1 MRKIFLFLFAAVLS
15 IGTAMAQTTH
25 DFYAEG
31 VTVSEGGWSINL
43 SGSWNEQSFTVML
56 WQDNT
61 QGFGTYAA
69 NAETGYSAQL
79 GVKELTPTAEG
90 HYTDMMDGTF
100 TFQGTM
106 TDGNGDIYE
115 VFLKGALGASS
126 EPETNELEAKS
137 EVYFTCQDGE
147 WTIEAMADDY
157 TWMLALAVTLD
168 DMTGEYI
175 ATGEYTYYTD
185 IENDETATEEVSGTG
200 LLYFDD
206 FSGCQ
211 VFRGTL
217 TTESGEIYPTL
228 YASSLTLM
236 TNELMTG
243 ASWVGD
249 LAGVDYYEVLM
260 MAADYSWELD
270 LHARNC
276 TGANDTYTIDVV
288 NEEEG
293 AYSTFMGSTIVTGE
307 LTIDGGMYDAYVY
320 TKDAEGNDAMY
331 INATGL
337 KLASVETVINID
349 DATVI
354 EDLSQYGSSWSMKG
368 EVELEGTTYPVTVEI
383 ADEVDLTVP
392 SADVYLSVTV
402 EDFGFVDGN
411 ATLTINGN
419 IMAVEGE
426 LENEYAGVK
435 FVFNISGTLPTCAN
449 IRLQAGSNA
458 GILAAADGKQVNV
471 TVARNFTANDG
482 FYTLC
487 VPFDMPASVIGKAY
501 QIDEVLG
508 NAAEGLDVT
517 FKEVTTILAGQP
529 YLIEPATN
537 LEGFTVENVTIDN
550 STPAA
555 VTVSGAG
562 VTITMQGKYSRDA
575 KTSGLYWVGN
585 DGYLYNDDVWA
596 TALCAYFNITTP
608 SGVAPRM
615 RVVANENAETGVDNI
630 NGANDIVKMIENGQL
645 IIVIDGVKYNAQGVR
660 F

>member
-69 NAETGYSAQL
+69 NAETGYTATL

-90 HYTDMMDGTF
+90 YYMVDPMNAEGF
-100 TFQGTM
+100 VFQGTM
-106 TDGNGDIYE
+106 TDGTDIYE
-115 VFLKGALGASS
+115 VYLKGAIGASS
-126 EPETNELEAKS
+126 EPETNEMEAKS

-157 TWMLALAVTLD
+157 SWMLALAVTLD
-168 DMTGEYI
+168 DMTGEHI
-175 ATGEYTYYTD
+175 ATGEYTYVV
-185 IENDETATEEVSGTG
+185 DEEPVSEIVSGTG
-200 LLYFDD
+200 MLYFDD
-206 FSGCQ
+206 YSGCQ

-228 YASSLTLM
+228 YASSLSLM
-236 TNELMTG
+236 TNELMTDV
-243 ASWVGD
+243 SWQGEI
-249 LAGVDYYEVLM
+249 AGVDYYEVLM

-276 TGANDTYTIDVV
+276 TGANGTYTIDVV

-320 TKDAEGNDAMY
+320 TKDAEGNDAMH

-368 EVELEGTTYPVTVEI
+368 EVELEGTTYPVNVEI

-392 SADVYLSVTV
+392 SATVYLSVTV
-402 EDFGFVDGN
+402 EEFGFVDGD

-419 IMAVEGE
+419 TMAVEGE

-449 IRLQAGSNA
+449 IRLQAGNNA
-458 GILAAADGKQVNV
+458 GILEVADGKQVNV
-471 TVARNFTANDG
+471 TVGRSFAAGDG

-501 QIDEVLG
+501 QIATITE
-508 NAAEGLDVT
+508 AAGGGMNVEFT
-517 FKEVTTILAGQP
+517 EVTTILAGQP

-537 LEGFTVENVTIDN
+537 LEGFSVDAVTIDN

-562 VTITMQGKYSRDA
+562 VSITMQGKYSRDA
-575 KTSGLYWVGN
+575 KTNGLYWVGN
-585 DGYLYNDDVWA
+585 DGYLYNDDVWP
-596 TALCAYFNITTP
+596 TALCAYFNISTP
-608 SGVAPRM
+608 SGIAPRM
-615 RVVANENAETGVDNI
+615 RVVTKEDAETGLDNI
-630 NGANDIVKMIENGQL
+630 TTGTKAVKAIENGQL
-645 IIVIDGVKYNAQGVR
+645 IIIRDGVKYNVQGQKL
-660 F
+660 

>member
-15 IGTAMAQTTH
+15 IGTAMAANLDCAGATATL
-25 DFYAEG
+25 EG
-31 VTVSEGGWSINL
+31 QNL
-43 SGSWNEQSFTVML
+43 VLQGDADTGEKLTVML
-56 WQDNT
+56 WQGSD
-61 QGFGTYAA
+61 GAA
-69 NAETGYSAQL
+69 TGEYPIGDFDIILNNVTWLTAETA
-79 GVKELTPTAEG
+79 GV
-90 HYTDMMDGTF
+90 YTVMGNMF
-100 TFQGTM
+100 TFQATAN
-106 TDGNGDIYE
+106 DGSTQYSIYMMGSTE
-115 VFLKGALGASS
+115 STT
-126 EPETNELEAKS
+126 PETGEMEAKD
-137 EVYFTCQDGE
+137 EVYFTCDKNGA

-157 TWMLALAVTLD
+157 TWMLSLAVTQD
-168 DMTGEYI
+168 PMTMEWNAY
-175 ATGEYTYYTD
+175 GEYTYVVN
-185 IENDETATEEVSGTG
+185 EETATEEVSGTG

-206 FSGCQ
+206 YSGCQ
-211 VFRGTL
+211 VFSGTL

-228 YASSLTLM
+228 YASNLALM
-236 TNELMTG
+236 TNELMTD
-243 ASWVGD
+243 ASWHGEI
-249 LAGVDYYEVLM
+249 AGVDYYEVYM
-260 MAADYSWELD
+260 WAADYSWELD

-276 TGANDTYTIDVV
+276 TGANGTYTIDVV
-288 NEEEG
+288 DEAEG

-354 EDLSQYGSSWSMKG
+354 ENLSQYGSSWSMKG

-419 IMAVEGE
+419 TMAVEGE

-449 IRLQAGSNA
+449 IRLQAGNNA

-585 DGYLYNDDVWA
+585 DGYLYNDDVWP

>member
-1 MRKIFLFLFAAVLS
+1 MKKIFLFLFAAVLS

-90 HYTDMMDGTF
+90 YYTDMMNGTF

-106 TDGNGDIYE
+106 TDGTDIYE

-175 ATGEYTYYTD
+175 AAGEYTYVVG
-185 IENDETATEEVSGTG
+185 EETATEEVSGTG

-228 YASSLTLM
+228 YASSLSLM
-236 TNELMTG
+236 TNELQTG
-243 ASWVGD
+243 ASWYGEI
-249 LAGVDYYEVLM
+249 AGVDYYEVYML
-260 MAADYSWELD
+260 AADGSWELD

-276 TGANDTYTIDVV
+276 TGANGTYTIDVV
-288 NEEEG
+288 DEAEY

-320 TKDAEGNDAMY
+320 TKDAEGNDAMH

-368 EVELEGTTYPVTVEI
+368 EVELEGTTYPVNVEI

-402 EDFGFVDGN
+402 EEFGFVDGN

-419 IMAVEGE
+419 TMAVEGE

-435 FVFNISGTLPTCAN
+435 FVFNISGTLPTCPN
-449 IRLQAGSNA
+449 IRLQAGNNA
-458 GILAAADGKQVNV
+458 ALLAAVDGKQVNV
-471 TVARNFTANDG
+471 TVGRSFAANDG

-508 NAAEGLDVT
+508 NSEAGLDVT
-517 FKEVTTILAGQP
+517 FKEVTTIVAGQP
-529 YLIEPATN
+529 YLIEPSADC
-537 LEGFTVENVTIDN
+537 EGFSVDAVTIDN

-555 VTVSGAG
+555 VTVTGAG
-562 VTITMQGKYSRDA
+562 VSITMQGKYSRDA
-575 KTSGLYWVGN
+575 KTNGLYWVGN
-585 DGYLYNDDVWA
+585 DGYLYNDDVWP
-596 TALCAYFNITTP
+596 TALCAYFDISTP
-608 SGVAPRM
+608 SGIAPRM
-615 RVVANENAETGVDNI
+615 RVVTRENAETGLENI
-630 NGANDIVKMIENGQL
+630 TTGEKAVKTIVNGQL
-645 IIVIDGVKYNAQGVR
+645 IITVDGVKYNVQGIKL
-660 F
+660 

>member
-1 MRKIFLFLFAAVLS
+1 
-15 IGTAMAQTTH
+15 MAQTEVHLT
-25 DFYAEG
+25 DAT
-31 VTVSEGGWSINL
+31 VTLDGQNLVVQAQWGERSITI
-43 SGSWNEQSFTVML
+43 SL
-56 WQDNT
+56 WQQNT
-61 QGFGTYAA
+61 QGTGTYAA
-69 NAETGYSAQL
+69 ADIYCSVLNPWGEWTATTDENTYQEMGGSFSFSGYF
-79 GVKELTPTAEG
+79 T
-90 HYTDMMDGTF
+90 DGTE
-100 TFQGTM
+100 TYDVWIQGST
-106 TDGNGDIYE
+106 
-115 VFLKGALGASS
+115 ASS
-126 EPETNELEAKS
+126 DPATGEMEAKD
-137 EVYFTCQDGE
+137 EVYFTCDKNGA

-157 TWMLALAVTLD
+157 TWMLALAVTQD
-168 DMTGEYI
+168 PMTMEWN
-175 ATGEYTYYTD
+175 ASGEYTYFVD
-185 IENDETATEEVSGTG
+185 DETATEEVSGTG

-206 FSGCQ
+206 YSGCQ
-211 VFRGTL
+211 VFSGTL

-228 YASSLTLM
+228 YASNLALM
-236 TNELMTG
+236 TNELMSD
-243 ASWVGD
+243 ASWHGEI
-249 LAGVDYYEVLM
+249 AGVDYYKVYM
-260 MAADYSWELD
+260 WAADYSWELD

-276 TGANDTYTIDVV
+276 TGANGTYTIDVV
-288 NEEEG
+288 DEAEG

-402 EDFGFVDGN
+402 EGFGFVDGN
-411 ATLTINGN
+411 ATLTINSN
-419 IMAVEGE
+419 TMAVEGE

-449 IRLQAGSNA
+449 IRLQAGNNA

-501 QIDEVLG
+501 QI
-508 NAAEGLDVT
+508 AAITEAGDGGVNVEFT
-517 FKEVTTILAGQP
+517 EVTTILAGQP
-529 YLIEPATN
+529 YLIEPKADLN
-537 LEGFTVENVTIDN
+537 GFSVDAVTIDN
-550 STPAA
+550 STPTA

-562 VTITMQGKYSRDA
+562 VSITMQGKYSRDA
-575 KTSGLYWVGN
+575 KTNGLYWVGN
-585 DGYLYNDDVWA
+585 DGYLYNDDVWP

-615 RVVANENAETGVDNI
+615 RVVTKEDAETGLDNI
-630 NGANDIVKMIENGQL
+630 TTGAKAVKAIENGQL
-645 IIVIDGVKYNAQGVR
+645 IIIRDGVKYNVQGQKL
-660 F
+660 

>member
-90 HYTDMMDGTF
+90 YYTDMMDGTF

-175 ATGEYTYYTD
+175 AAGEYTYVVG
-185 IENDETATEEVSGTG
+185 EETATEEVSGTG
-200 LLYFDD
+200 MLYFDD
-206 FSGCQ
+206 YSGCQ

-228 YASSLTLM
+228 YASSLSLM

-243 ASWVGD
+243 ASWHGEI
-249 LAGVDYYEVLM
+249 AGVDYYEVLM

-276 TGANDTYTIDVV
+276 TGANGTYTIDVV
-288 NEEEG
+288 DEAEG

-320 TKDAEGNDAMY
+320 TKDAEGNDAMH

-368 EVELEGTTYPVTVEI
+368 EVELEGTTYPVNVEI

-402 EDFGFVDGN
+402 EEFGFVDGN

-419 IMAVEGE
+419 TMAVEGE

-435 FVFNISGTLPTCAN
+435 FVFNISGTLPTCPN
-449 IRLQAGSNA
+449 IRLQAGNNA
-458 GILAAADGKQVNV
+458 ALLAAVDGKQVNV
-471 TVARNFTANDG
+471 TVGRSFAANDG

-508 NAAEGLDVT
+508 NSETGLDIT
-517 FKEVTTILAGQP
+517 FKEVTTIVAGQP
-529 YLIEPATN
+529 YLIEPSADC
-537 LEGFTVENVTIDN
+537 EGFSVDAVTIDN

-555 VTVSGAG
+555 VTVTGAG
-562 VTITMQGKYSRDA
+562 VSITMQGKYSRDA
-575 KTSGLYWVGN
+575 KTNGLYWVGN
-585 DGYLYNDDVWA
+585 DGYLYNDDVWP
-596 TALCAYFNITTP
+596 TALCAYFDITTP
-608 SGVAPRM
+608 SGIAPRM
-615 RVVANENAETGVDNI
+615 RVVAKENAETGVENTFS
-630 NGANDIVKMIENGQL
+630 GKAAAKTLVNGQL
-645 IIVIDGVKYNAQGVR
+645 IITIDGVKYNVQGQMIK
-660 F
+660 

>member
-1 MRKIFLFLFAAVLS
+1 MKKFFLFLFAAVLS
-15 IGTAMAQTTH
+15 IGTAMAQTEVYLT
-25 DFYAEG
+25 DA
-31 VTVSEGGWSINL
+31 TVSLDGQNL
-43 SGSWNEQSFTVML
+43 VVQAQWGERPITISV
-56 WQDNT
+56 WQGTT
-61 QGFGTYAA
+61 QGTGTYAA
-69 NAETGYSAQL
+69 DDIYCSVLNPWGEWTATTDENTYQEMGGSFSFSGYF
-79 GVKELTPTAEG
+79 T
-90 HYTDMMDGTF
+90 DGTE
-100 TFQGTM
+100 TYDVWIQGST
-106 TDGNGDIYE
+106 
-115 VFLKGALGASS
+115 ASTT
-126 EPETNELEAKS
+126 PETNEMEAKS

-147 WTIEAMADDY
+147 WTIEAFADDY
-157 TWMLALAVTLD
+157 SWMLALTVTLD
-168 DMTGEYI
+168 DMTGEHI
-175 ATGEYTYYTD
+175 ATGEYTYVVD
-185 IENDETATEEVSGTG
+185 EENVSEEVAGTG
-200 LLYFDD
+200 MLYFDD

-249 LAGVDYYEVLM
+249 FAGVDYYEVLM

-276 TGANDTYTIDVV
+276 TGANGTYTIDVV
-288 NEEEG
+288 DEAEG

-307 LTIDGGMYDAYVY
+307 LNIDGGMYDAYVY

-337 KLASVETVINID
+337 KLASVATEININ

-354 EDLSQYGSSWSMKG
+354 EDLSQYGSSYSMKG
-368 EVELEGTTYPVTVEI
+368 EVEIEGTTYPVTVEI

-392 SADVYLSVTV
+392 SAEVYLSVTV
-402 EDFGFVDGN
+402 EEFGFVDGN

-419 IMAVEGE
+419 TMAVAGE

-449 IRLQAGSNA
+449 IRLQTGSNA

-471 TVARNFTANDG
+471 TVSRSFTANDG
-482 FYTLC
+482 YYTLC

-501 QIDEVLG
+501 QISEVLG
-508 NAAEGLDVT
+508 NLDAGLDVN
-517 FKEVTTILAGQP
+517 FEEVTTIQAGQP
-529 YLIEPATN
+529 YLIEPATD
-537 LEGFTVENVTIDN
+537 LEGFTVEGVTIDN

-562 VTITMQGKYSRDA
+562 VSVTMQGKYNRDA
-575 KTSGLYWVGN
+575 KTNGLYWIGN
-585 DGYLYNDDVWA
+585 DGYLYNDDVWPN
-596 TALCAYFNITTP
+596 ALCAYFNITTP
-608 SGVAPRM
+608 SGIAPRM
-615 RVVANENAETGVDNI
+615 RVTTSENEATGVDNI
-630 NGANDIVKMIENGQL
+630 TTSENAVKTIVNGQL
-645 IIVIDGVKYNAQGVR
+645 VITIDGVQYNAMGVKL
-660 F
+660 

>member
-1 MRKIFLFLFAAVLS
+1 
-15 IGTAMAQTTH
+15 MAQTEVYLT
-25 DFYAEG
+25 DA
-31 VTVSEGGWSINL
+31 TVSLDGQNL
-43 SGSWNEQSFTVML
+43 VVQAQWGERPITISV
-56 WQDNT
+56 WQGTT
-61 QGFGTYAA
+61 QGTGTYAA
-69 NAETGYSAQL
+69 DDIYCSVLNPWGEWTATTDENTYQEMGGSFSFSGYF
-79 GVKELTPTAEG
+79 T
-90 HYTDMMDGTF
+90 DGTE
-100 TFQGTM
+100 TYDVWIQGST
-106 TDGNGDIYE
+106 E
-115 VFLKGALGASS
+115 SS
-126 EPETNELEAKS
+126 TPETNEMEAKDD
-137 EVYFTCQDGE
+137 VYFTCQDGE

-185 IENDETATEEVSGTG
+185 IENEETATEEVSGTG

-228 YASSLTLM
+228 YASNLTLM
-236 TNELMTG
+236 TNDLMTG
-243 ASWVGD
+243 ESWVGNY
-249 LAGVDYYEVLM
+249 AGVDYYEVMLY
-260 MAADYSWELD
+260 AADYSWELD

-276 TGANDTYTIDVV
+276 TGANGTYTIDVV
-288 NEEEG
+288 DEAEG

-307 LTIDGGMYDAYVY
+307 LNIDGGMYDAYVY

-402 EDFGFVDGN
+402 EEFGFVDGN

-419 IMAVEGE
+419 TMAVEGE
-426 LENEYAGVK
+426 LENAFAGVK
-435 FVFNISGTLPTCAN
+435 FVFNISGDLPTCPN
-449 IRLQAGSNA
+449 IRLQAGNNA
-458 GILAAADGKQVNV
+458 GILEVAHGKQVNV

-482 FYTLC
+482 YYTLC
-487 VPFDMPASVIGKAY
+487 VPFNMPASVIGKAY

-508 NAAEGLDVT
+508 SSDEGLTVNFT
-517 FKEVTTILAGQP
+517 EVTTILAGQP
-529 YLIEPATN
+529 YLIEPATD
-537 LEGFTVENVTIDN
+537 LDGFTVEGVTIDN

-562 VTITMQGKYSRDA
+562 VSVTMQGKYSRDA
-575 KTSGLYWVGN
+575 KTNGLYWIGN
-585 DGYLYNDDVWA
+585 DGYLYNDDVWP

-608 SGVAPRM
+608 SGIAPRM
-615 RVVANENAETGVDNI
+615 RVATKENAATGVDNI
-630 NGANDIVKMIENGQL
+630 TNGENTTIKVIENGQL
-645 IIVIDGVKYNAQGVR
+645 IIIRNGEKFNAQGIQL
-660 F
+660 

>member
-61 QGFGTYAA
+61 QGFGTYVA

-90 HYTDMMDGTF
+90 YYTDMLDGTF

-106 TDGNGDIYE
+106 TDGTDIYE
-115 VFLKGALGASS
+115 VFLKGAIGASAT
-126 EPETNELEAKS
+126 PETGEMEAKNAVDFACS
-137 EVYFTCQDGE
+137 KDGE
-147 WTIEAMADDY
+147 WTIEAMADDD
-157 TWMLALAVTLD
+157 TWMMTLALTQD
-168 DMTGEYI
+168 PMTMEWM
-175 ATGEYTYYTD
+175 AAGEYTYFTD
-185 IENDETATEEVSGTG
+185 IENYETATEEVSGTG

-206 FSGCQ
+206 YSGCQ

-228 YASSLTLM
+228 YASRLTLM
-236 TNELMTG
+236 TNELMTD
-243 ASWVGD
+243 ASWVGGFAD
-249 LAGVDYYEVLM
+249 VDYYEVYM
-260 MAADYSWELD
+260 WATDNSWTLD

-276 TGANDTYTIDVV
+276 TGANGTYTIDVV
-288 NEEEG
+288 DEAEG

-320 TKDAEGNDAMY
+320 TKDANGDDAM
-331 INATGL
+331 IIMATGL
-337 KLASVETVINID
+337 KLATTATVINID

-368 EVELEGTTYPVTVEI
+368 EVELEGTTYPVNVEI

-392 SADVYLSVTV
+392 SATVYLSVTV
-402 EDFGFVDGN
+402 EEFGFVDGD

-419 IMAVEGE
+419 TMTVEGE

-435 FVFNISGTLPTCAN
+435 FVFNISGDLPTCPN
-449 IRLQAGSNA
+449 IRLQAGNNPV
-458 GILAAADGKQVNV
+458 LETVDGKAANV
-471 TVARNFTANDG
+471 TVGRSFTANDG

-501 QIDEVLG
+501 QISEVLG
-508 NAAEGLDVT
+508 NLEAGLDVN
-517 FKEVTTILAGQP
+517 FEEVTTILAGQP

-562 VTITMQGKYSRDA
+562 VTITMQGTYNRDA
-575 KTSGLYWVGN
+575 QTNGLYWVGN
-585 DGYLYNDDVWA
+585 NGYLYNDNKWKN
-596 TALCAYFNITTP
+596 ALCAYFDITTP

>member
-1 MRKIFLFLFAAVLS
+1 MKKFFLFLFAAVLS
-15 IGTAMAQTTH
+15 IGTAMAQTEVYLT
-25 DFYAEG
+25 DA
-31 VTVSEGGWSINL
+31 TVSLDGQNL
-43 SGSWNEQSFTVML
+43 VVQAQWGERPITISV
-56 WQDNT
+56 WQGTT
-61 QGFGTYAA
+61 QGTGTYAA
-69 NAETGYSAQL
+69 DDIYCSVLNPWGEWTATTDENTYQEMGGSFSFSGYF
-79 GVKELTPTAEG
+79 T
-90 HYTDMMDGTF
+90 DGTE
-100 TFQGTM
+100 TYDVWIQGST
-106 TDGNGDIYE
+106 
-115 VFLKGALGASS
+115 ASTT
-126 EPETNELEAKS
+126 PETNEMEAKS

-147 WTIEAMADDY
+147 WTIEAFADDY
-157 TWMLALAVTLD
+157 SWMLALTVTLD
-168 DMTGEYI
+168 DMTGEHI
-175 ATGEYTYYTD
+175 ATGEYTYVVD
-185 IENDETATEEVSGTG
+185 EENVSEEVAGTG
-200 LLYFDD
+200 MLYFDD

-249 LAGVDYYEVLM
+249 FAGVDYYEVLM

-276 TGANDTYTIDVV
+276 TGANGTYTIDVV
-288 NEEEG
+288 DEAEG

-307 LTIDGGMYDAYVY
+307 LNIDGGMYDAYVF

-337 KLASVETVINID
+337 KLASVATEININ

-354 EDLSQYGSSWSMKG
+354 EDLSQYGSSYSMKG
-368 EVELEGTTYPVTVEI
+368 EVEIEGTTYPVTVEI

-392 SADVYLSVTV
+392 SAEVYLSVTV
-402 EDFGFVDGN
+402 EEFGFVDGN

-419 IMAVEGE
+419 TMAVAGE

-449 IRLQAGSNA
+449 IRLQTGSNA

-471 TVARNFTANDG
+471 TVSRSFTANDG
-482 FYTLC
+482 YYTLC

-501 QIDEVLG
+501 QISEVLG
-508 NAAEGLDVT
+508 NLDAGLDVN
-517 FKEVTTILAGQP
+517 FEEVTTIQAGQP
-529 YLIEPATN
+529 YLIEPATD
-537 LEGFTVENVTIDN
+537 LEGFTVEGVTIDN

-562 VTITMQGKYSRDA
+562 VSVTMQGKYNRDA
-575 KTSGLYWVGN
+575 KTNGLYWIGN
-585 DGYLYNDDVWA
+585 DGYLYNDDVWPN
-596 TALCAYFNITTP
+596 ALCAYFNITTP
-608 SGVAPRM
+608 SGIAPRM
-615 RVVANENAETGVDNI
+615 RVTTSENEATGVDNI
-630 NGANDIVKMIENGQL
+630 TTSENAVKTIVNGQL
-645 IIVIDGVKYNAQGVR
+645 VITIDGVQYNAMGVKL
-660 F
+660 

>member
-1 MRKIFLFLFAAVLS
+1 MKKFFLFLFVAVLS
-15 IGTAMAQTTH
+15 IGTASAQTELFCEDAT
-25 DFYAEG
+25 
-31 VTVSEGGWSINL
+31 VTLE
-43 SGSWNEQSFTVML
+43 SGSLVIQAMWGERQVVVSL
-56 WQDNT
+56 WQEFT
-61 QGFGTYAA
+61 QGSGTYAA
-69 NAETGYSAQL
+69 EDVSGMLMNPWAELSAVNDECTYQEM
-79 GVKELTPTAEG
+79 GE
-90 HYTDMMDGTF
+90 
-100 TFQGTM
+100 TFQFSGLM
-106 TDGNGDIYE
+106 TDGTNQYDVWI
-115 VFLKGALGASS
+115 KGNL
-126 EPETNELEAKS
+126 ETADPGTGEMEAKS
-137 EVYFTCQDGE
+137 EVYFTCENGE
-147 WTIEAMADDY
+147 WIIEAMADDY
-157 TWMLALAVTLD
+157 SWMLALAVTLD

-236 TNELMTG
+236 TNELQTVP
-243 ASWVGD
+243 SWVGEF
-249 LAGVDYYEVLM
+249 AGVDYYEVLM

-276 TGANDTYTIDVV
+276 TGANGTYTIDVV
-288 NEEEG
+288 DEAEG

-307 LTIDGGMYDAYVY
+307 LNIDGGMYDAYVY

-354 EDLSQYGSSWSMKG
+354 EDLSQYGSSSWSMKG

-392 SADVYLSVTV
+392 SAEVYLSVAV
-402 EDFGFVDGN
+402 EEFGFVDGN

-419 IMAVEGE
+419 TMAVEGE
-426 LENEYAGVK
+426 LENVYAGVK
-435 FVFNISGTLPTCAN
+435 FVFNISGDLPTCPN
-449 IRLQAGSNA
+449 IRLQAGNNA
-458 GILAAADGKQVNV
+458 GILEVADGKQVNV

-487 VPFDMPASVIGKAY
+487 VPFDMPASVVGKAY
-501 QIDEVLG
+501 QIDEVLD
-508 NAAEGLDVT
+508 NAAEGLTVN
-517 FKEVTTILAGQP
+517 FREVTTILAGQP
-529 YLIEPATN
+529 YLIEPASD
-537 LEGFTVENVTIDN
+537 LEGFTVNNVTINN

-562 VTITMQGKYSRDA
+562 VSVTMQGKYSRDA
-575 KTSGLYWVGN
+575 KTDGSLYWVGN
-585 DGYLYNDDVWA
+585 NGYLYNDPVWP
-596 TALCAYFNITTP
+596 TALCAYFTITTP
-608 SGVAPRM
+608 SGIAPRM
-615 RVVANENAETGVDNI
+615 RVATKENTTTGLDNI
-630 NGANDIVKMIENGQL
+630 TNGENTVIKTIENGQL
-645 IIVIDGVKYNAQGVR
+645 VITIDGVQYNAQGVR